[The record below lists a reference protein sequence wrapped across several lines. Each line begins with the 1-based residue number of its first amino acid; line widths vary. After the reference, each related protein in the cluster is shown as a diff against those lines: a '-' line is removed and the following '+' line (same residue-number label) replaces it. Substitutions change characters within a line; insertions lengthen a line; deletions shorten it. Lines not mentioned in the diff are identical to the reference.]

1 MKRQLAA
8 LLCICV
14 SGLPMIGC
22 GDSSEEP
29 VERSFLIVVESSL
42 REPLR
47 ESLEQYAETMQLA
60 YFDVYVEPWV
70 SGTVD
75 DLKSLLFDYV
85 DRYGIEG
92 ALLIGEGLPAAWY
105 EQEGFEGKMEEF
117 PTDLYLQDRDA
128 IWVDQNNNEVDDYHT
143 DLQVDIYTSRL
154 MGTAAQLQDYFA
166 RVEHYRRIGPLTE
179 VSAFI
184 FLDDDWCGKDTSD
197 ECGLGELYSRVD
209 IIQDVADSTR
219 ANYFEKLSGEGAE
232 FVYQWIHAAPGWL
245 QFDELND
252 DGELIR
258 RKIFAEKLPAS
269 LFKVSFLNMAN
280 CYAARFTDAEK
291 SLAWAFTVGSEYGLA
306 SIGSTKEGAP
316 THPRLFHAALA
327 EGRRWGEAYKMWFN
341 ATGSENDLND
351 LWDLGVVLMGD
362 PLLRVTG
369 DLFPAGVSPEAK
381 RDLLDNAEPPV
392 PCCVAGVEP
401 GTFEEYRARHPEFFD
416 DGLLRFVDGYLD

>member
-22 GDSSEEP
+22 GDASEEP

-70 SGTVD
+70 SGTVQ
-75 DLKSLLFDYV
+75 DLKALLFDYV

-105 EQEGFEGKMEEF
+105 EQEGFYDGIEKF

-128 IWVDQNNNEVDDYHT
+128 IWVDQNDDQVYDYHT

-154 MGTAAQLQDYFA
+154 MGTADQLQDYFA
-166 RVEHYRRIGPLTE
+166 RVERYRRIGPLTD

-184 FLDDDWCGKDTSD
+184 FMDDDWCGKDTSD
-197 ECGLGELYSRVD
+197 ECGLGELYSRVVVIKD
-209 IIQDVADSTR
+209 EADSTR
-219 ANYFEKLSGEGAE
+219 ANYLERLSGEGAE

-258 RKIFAEKLPAS
+258 LKIFAEFLPAFH
-269 LFKVSFLNMAN
+269 LKVSFLNMAN
-280 CYAARFTDAEK
+280 CYAARFTDAEE
-291 SLAWAFTVGSEYGLA
+291 SLAWAFTVGSEAGLA
-306 SIGSTKEGAP
+306 SIGSTKIGAQ
-316 THPRLFHAALA
+316 TDPRLFHAALA
-327 EGRRWGEAYKMWFN
+327 EGLRWGEAYKMWFN
-341 ATGSENDLND
+341 VRGSENDLWN
-351 LWDLGVVLMGD
+351 LGVVLMGD

-369 DLFPAGVSPEAK
+369 DLSPAGVSA
-381 RDLLDNAEPPV
+381 DVTGDFLDNAEPPV
-392 PCCVAGVEP
+392 PCCVIGAEP
-401 GTFEEYRARHPEFFD
+401 GTFEEYRRRHPELFD
-416 DGLLRFVDGYLD
+416 DGLLRFADGYLD

>member
-14 SGLPMIGC
+14 SGLPWIGC

-47 ESLEQYAETMQLA
+47 DSLEQYAETMQLA

-75 DLKSLLFDYV
+75 DLKALLFDYV

-105 EQEGFEGKMEEF
+105 EQEGFYDGIEKF

-128 IWVDQNNNEVDDYHT
+128 LWIDQNDNQVPDYHS
-143 DLQVDIYTSRL
+143 DLHLDIYTSRL

-166 RVEHYRRIGPLTE
+166 RVEQYRRIGPLTD

-184 FLDDDWCGKDTSD
+184 FMDNDWCEKDTSD
-197 ECGLGELYSRVD
+197 ECGLGELFSRVD
-209 IIQDVADSTR
+209 ILKDEADSTFD
-219 ANYFEKLSGEGAE
+219 NYLTRLTGEGAE
-232 FVYQWIHAAPGWL
+232 YVYQWIHAAPGWL
-245 QFDELND
+245 QFDDLND

-258 RKIFAEKLPAS
+258 IKLLAKSVPDYH
-269 LFKVSFLNMAN
+269 LKVSFLNMAN
-280 CYAARFTDAEK
+280 CYAARFTDAEE

-306 SIGSTKEGAP
+306 SIGSTKIGAQ
-316 THPRLFHAALA
+316 TDPRLFHAALA
-327 EGRRWGEAYKMWFN
+327 EGLRWGEAYKMWFN
-341 ATGSENDLND
+341 AKGSEDD
-351 LWDLGVVLMGD
+351 LWHLGVVLMGD

-369 DLFPAGVSPEAK
+369 DLFPKDVSV
-381 RDLLDNAEPPV
+381 DMTGDFLDNAEPPV
-392 PCCVAGVEP
+392 PCCVIGVEP
-401 GTFEEYRARHPEFFD
+401 GTFEEYRRRHPEFFD